1 MLKELRKNDWLS
13 ILKIPEDR
21 IPTVLVLRGTRNLKV
36 NYAKY
41 SAFLTNIYEV
51 GSPNGIFEDVLI
63 GDYKDISIGY
73 ASVYG
78 DAMASEI
85 THLFG
90 VLGTSLV
97 IQTGCCGAL
106 INSIQAGDIVCGTS
120 AYCGEGASQYYLPQK
135 REVSA
140 SPNLVEQIMSSRVA
154 SVEIHKGPIWTTSA
168 LLAEGKAEIQ
178 SWSHQGY
185 IAVDMETAT
194 TFAVAEYFGMRR
206 LSLLFVFDNPSKGEH
221 ILLSDAEKQRRR
233 EEGEQA
239 VIDTVFAI
247 IEKHENGNR
256 QS

>member
-1 MLKELRKNDWLS
+1 MLKELTKKEWLS
-13 ILKIPEDR
+13 LLNIPEDR

-41 SAFLTNIYEV
+41 STFFTNIHEV

-63 GDYKDISIGY
+63 GDYKDISVGY

-106 INSIQAGDIVCGTS
+106 TDNIQAGDLVCVTS
-120 AYCGEGASQYYLPQK
+120 AHCGEGAAQYYLPNK
-135 REVSA
+135 KEIHA
-140 SPNLVEQIMSSRVA
+140 SLELVEETPFSHTA
-154 SVEIHKGPIWTTSA
+154 SVATHKGRIWTTSA
-168 LLAEGKAEIQ
+168 LLAEGEAEIQ
-178 SWSHQGY
+178 DWCHQGY
-185 IAVDMETAT
+185 IAVDMETAS
-194 TFAVAEYFGMRR
+194 TFAVAEYFGMQR
-206 LSLLFVFDNPSKGEH
+206 LSLLFVFDNPSQGEH
-221 ILLSDAEKQRRR
+221 ILLSDTEKQKRRTD
-233 EEGEQA
+233 GEQA

-247 IEKHENGNR
+247 IKNYENGNR
-256 QS
+256 